1 MFLDNREDT
10 GGGLISDIERSEE
23 REEERSVMSSFPGT
37 FPALPGVLCD
47 RFDKVEGAEQFFL
60 SHCHIDHMR
69 GKVEL
74 SLGGYSSGFYP
85 RIINK

>member
-1 MFLDNREDT
+1 MFLDSREDT

-37 FPALPGVLCD
+37 FTSLPGVLCD

-60 SHCHIDHMR
+60 SHCHMDHMR

-74 SLGGYSSGFYP
+74 SLGSSSSVLCLGF
-85 RIINK
+85 RS

>member
-1 MFLDNREDT
+1 MFLDRREDT

-23 REEERSVMSSFPGT
+23 REEVMSSFPGT
-37 FPALPGVLCD
+37 FTSLPGVLCD

-60 SHCHIDHMR
+60 SHCHMDHMR

-74 SLGGYSSGFYP
+74 SLGSSCSLLSLGC
-85 RIINK
+85 RS